1 MDQTTFR
8 RATFAVILCSSYPM
22 LIVGCYFGLIPWN
35 MERLRIDE
43 SDLGFAILSFGVS
56 FLISNQ
62 IAGRILVPKFGT
74 KKIMIFGI
82 VIIAL
87 SNIILVSSPT
97 YYIFLIAHIPAGIGW
112 GSSGPIG
119 GIHSQLIEKHSGKII
134 SPYYAMGFNI
144 GIFLGGILAGFI
156 LGSEFNPTFIFLI
169 LFFTSLF
176 VSIIVYVNG
185 LPKDLDFKGEGEKLK
200 IPERNVLVFG
210 FLLFVIFGSNG
221 IIIDWSALW
230 FTKELKAPLYFASL
244 GLIFLSFGGI
254 FANLFSNQLINLFSE
269 KIVGCYFVI
278 LGSIILFSSII
289 IGNFYLILITFF
301 VYGFTTANLV
311 PIIIRQAIKHS
322 SESIP
327 TTVTNLITMGF
338 SAILFAPAIIGFVAE
353 KFSLTINMYA
363 LCIIVFFAGNV
374 FLRKFNIN

>member
-1 MDQTTFR
+1 MDLNTFK

-35 MERLRIDE
+35 MERLQIDE

-62 IAGRILVPKFGT
+62 IAGRLLVPKFGT
-74 KKIMIFGI
+74 KKIMTFGL
-82 VIIAL
+82 VIISL
-87 SNIILVSSPT
+87 SNIILISTPT
-97 YYIFLIAHIPAGIGW
+97 YFIFLLAHIPAGIGW

-119 GIHSQLIEKHSGKII
+119 GIHAQLIEKHSGKII

-144 GIFLGGILAGFI
+144 GIFVGGILAGFV
-156 LGSEFNPTFIFLI
+156 LGNGFNPTFVFFI
-169 LFFTSLF
+169 LFII
-176 VSIIVYVNG
+176 SIIAAIIIYLNA
-185 LPKDLDFKGEGEKLK
+185 LPNELDFKGQGEKLK
-200 IPERNVLVFG
+200 LPERNVLVFG

-230 FTKELKAPLYFASL
+230 FTKELNAPLYLASL

-254 FANLFSNQLINLFSE
+254 FANLFSNQLIKLFSE

-278 LGSIILFSSII
+278 FGSIILFSSII
-289 IGNFYLILITFF
+289 IGNFYLILITFLI
-301 VYGFTTANLV
+301 YGFATANLV
-311 PIIIRQAIKHS
+311 PIIIRQAVKHS

-338 SAILFAPAIIGFVAE
+338 SALLFAPAIIGFIAE
-353 KFSLTINMYA
+353 TYSLTINMYA
-363 LCIIVFFAGNV
+363 LCIIVFFAGNI
-374 FLRKFNIN
+374 FLRKFR